1 MSWIALLR
9 HGTTEWNERGLIQ
22 GQTDI
27 PLSASGLAKL
37 RQIRLGGLAEEFLRA
52 RWVTSPLQRARQTAA
67 ALNPRVS
74 AEIHPDLIEADWGEF
89 EGLSRNEVPQRIR
102 DLALVPACGLDFR
115 PPAGESPRMVRER
128 LLRWC
133 AKIAAENSDIS
144 AAVVAVTHK
153 GVIRSALSAACGWE
167 MEADFETTPDWSLPH
182 IFRFDSSS
190 GSLRLVRLNCPW
202 QQAPQPH
209 ANHAVA
215 PPS

>member
-1 MSWIALLR
+1 MTWIALLR
-9 HGTTEWNERGLIQ
+9 HGVTEWNERGLIQ

-37 RQIRLGGLAEEFLRA
+37 RRIQPGDEFLRA

-67 ALNPRVS
+67 ALNPRAA
-74 AEIHPDLIEADWGEF
+74 AEVHPHLIEADWGEF
-89 EGLSRNEVPQRIR
+89 EGLRRDEVPQRIR

-133 AKIAAENSDIS
+133 AKIAAEDSDS
-144 AAVVAVTHK
+144 AAAVVAVTHK
-153 GVIRSALSAACGWE
+153 GVIRSALSAACGWQ

-209 ANHAVA
+209 ADQTDHEAA